1 METGAPLVN
10 TPPTSTWSGAD
21 TGNVSPVSATSA
33 VVRLVASTEDTSANL
48 PSTSVSAASVCPTGI
63 CESASNLDPWRNR
76 YNALQS
82 NDFREKEGVT
92 VGRRSNTPEI
102 SNSASASTI
111 W

>member
-1 METGAPLVN
+1 MEGTMGDEEHDKSIIEKTIETVK
-10 TPPTSTWSGAD
+10 D
-21 TGNVSPVSATSA
+21 IATK
-33 VVRLVASTEDTSANL
+33 ASD
-48 PSTSVSAASVCPTGI
+48 AAK

-92 VGRRSNTPEI
+92 VGRRSNTPGI

>member
-1 METGAPLVN
+1 MRPL
-10 TPPTSTWSGAD
+10 PDLSRG
-21 TGNVSPVSATSA
+21 
-33 VVRLVASTEDTSANL
+33 RHRRL
-48 PSTSVSAASVCPTGI
+48 PSRQLRPCRGGAYGYVDMGGWIGGQADYVMVPYAD